1 MRPFT
6 VLIGIVLGSAASI
19 TFGLGAVL
27 IVFCVLAARHP
38 DLTRELPRLTL
49 SLLAFAVLTA
59 ASAGSFFGQVK
70 GRRWRAWAH
79 VATRGVPWAPSS
91 CSTGRAADAPVR
103 RKESSIFIRNP
114 AVRLALGGCLALLLA
129 CAAPHKVP
137 PPSTEIDDAVFR
149 NDIRLL
155 ASDEFEGRKPGTRG
169 EEKTVAFLT
178 DQFRKL
184 GLKPAIGEVLRP
196 AGAAGRD
203 QRRRATQ
210 RFPSRDTARPS
221 GSVMAKT

>member
-27 IVFCVLAARHP
+27 IVFCVLTIRHP

-79 VATRGVPWAPSS
+79 AAT
-91 CSTGRAADAPVR
+91 AATLCAVILLYWPR
-103 RKESSIFIRNP
+103 R
-114 AVRLALGGCLALLLA
+114 
-129 CAAPHKVP
+129 
-137 PPSTEIDDAVFR
+137 
-149 NDIRLL
+149 
-155 ASDEFEGRKPGTRG
+155 
-169 EEKTVAFLT
+169 
-178 DQFRKL
+178 
-184 GLKPAIGEVLRP
+184 
-196 AGAAGRD
+196 
-203 QRRRATQ
+203 
-210 RFPSRDTARPS
+210 
-221 GSVMAKT
+221 

>member
-49 SLLAFAVLTA
+49 SLLAFALLTA

-79 VATRGVPWAPSS
+79 AGTAATLGV
-91 CSTGRAADAPVR
+91 V
-103 RKESSIFIRNP
+103 I
-114 AVRLALGGCLALLLA
+114 LLYW
-129 CAAPHKVP
+129 PH
-137 PPSTEIDDAVFR
+137 R
-149 NDIRLL
+149 
-155 ASDEFEGRKPGTRG
+155 
-169 EEKTVAFLT
+169 
-178 DQFRKL
+178 
-184 GLKPAIGEVLRP
+184 
-196 AGAAGRD
+196 
-203 QRRRATQ
+203 
-210 RFPSRDTARPS
+210 
-221 GSVMAKT
+221 